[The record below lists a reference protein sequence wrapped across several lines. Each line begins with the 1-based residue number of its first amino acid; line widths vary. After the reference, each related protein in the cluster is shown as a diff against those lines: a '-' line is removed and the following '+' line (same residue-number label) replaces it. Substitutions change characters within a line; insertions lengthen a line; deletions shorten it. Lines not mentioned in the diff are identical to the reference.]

1 MPNGTVHKVVR
12 ILRFI
17 ADQGM
22 KSSIRDLSS
31 ALDIPRTSVHRIF
44 KLLTNNGILAFDPKT
59 KSYRWGP
66 EMIRIGQAVYQNTEM
81 RAFALPVLRKIVEQ
95 CNETAT
101 LTLYDPLTHQI
112 IFTDQVQSEQS
123 ILYKTRLGIRLPI
136 HAGASGKVIMAFLP
150 EEEIE
155 EIFASGLERVT
166 DRTIVD
172 PHRLRK
178 QLAEIRNKGYSVS
191 HGERDPEA
199 VGIACPI
206 FDFGSS
212 VIGSIVV
219 TIPSFR
225 FRPEMERRILPLV
238 QEGADWLS
246 YLNGFR
252 RDFKGTPHLF
262 GRWRGQ
268 SPVRE
273 SKQAS

>member
-1 MPNGTVHKVVR
+1 
-12 ILRFI
+12 
-17 ADQGM
+17 
-22 KSSIRDLSS
+22 
-31 ALDIPRTSVHRIF
+31 
-44 KLLTNNGILAFDPKT
+44 
-59 KSYRWGP
+59 
-66 EMIRIGQAVYQNTEM
+66 MIRISRSVHQNTEM
-81 RAFALPVLRKIVEQ
+81 RTFALPILRKIVDQ

-101 LTLYDPLTHQI
+101 LTLYDPPTHQI
-112 IFTDQVQSEQS
+112 IFSDQVQSEQS

-136 HAGASGKVIMAFLP
+136 HSGASGKVIMAFLP
-150 EEEIE
+150 EEGIE

-178 QLAEIRNKGYSVS
+178 QLAEIRGKGYALS
-191 HGERDPEA
+191 HGEREPEA

-225 FRPEMERRILPLV
+225 FRPQMEGQILPLV

-252 RDFKGTPHLF
+252 RNFKKTPHLS
-262 GRWRGQ
+262 GRWRSP

-273 SKQAS
+273 SKQTT